1 MRTRTKIMKMIMTI
15 MMIIIPVANINT
27 VMMSDVEI
35 MEAGNVL
42 KIAIVDYHDVADNLR
57 AVVLVV

>member
-42 KIAIVDYHDVADNLR
+42 KIAIVDHHDVADNLR

>member
-1 MRTRTKIMKMIMTI
+1 MKMIMTI

-42 KIAIVDYHDVADNLR
+42 KIAIVDHHDVADNLR